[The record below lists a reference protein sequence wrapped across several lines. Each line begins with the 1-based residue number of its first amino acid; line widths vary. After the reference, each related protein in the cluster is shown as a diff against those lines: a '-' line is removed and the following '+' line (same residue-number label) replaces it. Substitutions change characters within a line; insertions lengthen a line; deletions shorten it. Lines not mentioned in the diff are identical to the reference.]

1 MATTGRSESRLF
13 VRNSTGLVRSASAVD
28 ATIFNA
34 VISAPIGST
43 LAWSIFFTLV
53 AFPGADP
60 VGVLIIAAI
69 INIPVLIMFA
79 LLGASMPRVGG
90 DYVWVSR
97 ILNPPLA
104 LISNLCMIMGG
115 LLGAAYFAK
124 FFSVFALGPAL
135 VAGGSLA
142 HNNTLISWGNSFQT
156 DKAWILAG
164 ALVMVALQ
172 TYILIRGTKSTFRW
186 QNGAFLIAMFGMVV
200 AFIVLAFATKGGFQH
215 NFNTLNKSFGGG
227 TAQNVI
233 AAGGGTHAAPDL
245 GNMSA
250 TLPTLFSIQG
260 FMMWNFWSV
269 YMSGELKSASNR
281 RRQLWIMFG
290 ALAFDTVL
298 LVIGALLLFHVTGYD
313 FMYAANV
320 APNKAY
326 AIPSGPF
333 YQFLAAVSVNI
344 PFLTVIIL
352 GCFLFWSLP
361 SMIAN
366 TFMPIRSFFAW
377 SFDRLMP
384 EKLADVNDRTHSPVI
399 AIVVVN
405 VIIAALVIWSVTS
418 NVFQLVL
425 GLIVLA
431 GCLGVVIIAIAAI
444 ALPLRRPEL
453 YRASPANVKFLGIPV
468 LFIVAPLSIAIF
480 VALGRGLDPVPGAGH
495 AGEQRQLLV
504 DPGLVR
510 RPDRGRL
517 PAVLHPALHPGPPRH
532 QRQLRL
538 QGTAS
543 RVRPAWWQDRRM
555 GYLPEMWHDF
565 GVAVAGLAGALTG
578 LLFVAVSIKSDVLA
592 GSRSLA
598 SRAAQTLVLFITPA
612 ISAVLIVAPQ
622 PGSALGAELLA
633 VAAVSAAALLVL
645 DRRAGHDA
653 NSVVAR
659 YIERASPNTVTAVLV
674 GVAGLTFLLKAGG
687 GLYWMIPAVLAGLVG
702 GVINAWL
709 FLVKVPVRAE
719 RDDADSDP

>member
-1 MATTGRSESRLF
+1 MTTADRSESRLF

-60 VGVLIIAAI
+60 VGVLILTLI

-142 HNNTLISWGNSFQT
+142 HNHTLISWGTNFEVNHT
-156 DKAWILAG
+156 WTLVG
-164 ALVMVALQ
+164 ALLMVALQ

-186 QNGAFLIAMFGMVV
+186 QNGAFLIAMVGMIV
-200 AFIVLAFATKGGFQH
+200 AFFVLAFASKGSFYS
-215 NFNTLNKSFGGG
+215 NFNSLNHSFGGG
-227 TAQNVI
+227 TAQQVI
-233 AAGGGTHAAPDL
+233 SQAGAQHAAPHL

-281 RRQLWIMFG
+281 RRQLTIMFG
-290 ALAFDTVL
+290 ALVFDVVL
-298 LVIGALLLFHVTGYD
+298 LIIGALLLFHVAGYN
-313 FMYAANV
+313 FVYALNAG
-320 APNKAY
+320 AKGY

-333 YQFLAAVSVNI
+333 YSFLAALSVNV
-344 PFLTVIIL
+344 PVFTVIIL
-352 GCFLFWSLP
+352 GCYLFWALP

-384 EKLADVNDRTHSPVI
+384 EKLADVNERTHSPVI

-405 VIIAALVIWSVTS
+405 VIIAALTIWSVYS
-418 NVFQLVL
+418 GVFQLVL

-431 GCLGVVIIAIAAI
+431 GCLGVVIVGAAAI

-480 VALGRGLDPVPGAGH
+480 VAL
-495 AGEQRQLLV
+495 
-504 DPGLVR
+504 
-510 RPDRGRL
+510 
-517 PAVLHPALHPGPPRH
+517 AVVSTQYPALVMNGNS
-532 QRQLRL
+532 
-538 QGTAS
+538 ANFWWI
-543 RVRPAWWQDRRM
+543 PAW
-555 GYLPEMWHDF
+555 F
-565 GVAVAGLAGALTG
+565 GGLIVVGALLYYVPRFIRARRG
-578 LLFVAVSIKSDVLA
+578 INVSFVYK
-592 GSRSLA
+592 
-598 SRAAQTLVLFITPA
+598 
-612 ISAVLIVAPQ
+612 
-622 PGSALGAELLA
+622 ELPP
-633 VAAVSAAALLVL
+633 
-645 DRRAGHDA
+645 
-653 NSVVAR
+653 
-659 YIERASPNTVTAVLV
+659 E
-674 GVAGLTFLLKAGG
+674 
-687 GLYWMIPAVLAGLVG
+687 
-702 GVINAWL
+702 
-709 FLVKVPVRAE
+709 
-719 RDDADSDP
+719 

>member
-1 MATTGRSESRLF
+1 MATADQSQSRLF

-60 VGVLIIAAI
+60 VGVLVITLI

-97 ILNPPLA
+97 ILHPSLA

-142 HNNTLISWGNSFQT
+142 HNHTLISWGTSFETNQG
-156 DKAWILAG
+156 WILAG

-172 TYILIRGTKSTFRW
+172 TYVLIRGTRSTFRW
-186 QNGAFLIAMFGMVV
+186 QNGAFLIGMFGMVV
-200 AFIVLAFATKGGFQH
+200 AFIVLAVASRHGFDA

-227 TAQNVI
+227 TVQQVI
-233 AAGGGTHAAPDL
+233 ASAGAQHAAPHL
-245 GNMSA
+245 SNMSA
-250 TLPTLFSIQG
+250 TLPTVFSIQG

-281 RRQLWIMFG
+281 RRQLTIMFG
-290 ALAFDTVL
+290 ALVFDVVL
-298 LVIGALLLFHVTGYD
+298 LIIGALLLFHVAGYN
-313 FMYAANV
+313 FVYAVNA
-320 APNKAY
+320 APKAY

-333 YQFLAAVSVNI
+333 YSFLAALSVNI
-344 PFLTVIIL
+344 PVITVIIL
-352 GCFLFWSLP
+352 GCFLFWALP

-384 EKLADVNDRTHSPVI
+384 EKLADVNERTHSPII
-399 AIVVVN
+399 AIVTVN
-405 VIIAALVIWSVTS
+405 VIIAALTIWSVYS

-431 GCLGVVIIAIAAI
+431 GCLGVVIVAAAAI
-444 ALPLRRPEL
+444 ALPFRRPEL
-453 YRASPANVKFLGIPV
+453 YKASPANVKFLGIPV

-480 VALGRGLDPVPGAGH
+480 VAL
-495 AGEQRQLLV
+495 
-504 DPGLVR
+504 
-510 RPDRGRL
+510 
-517 PAVLHPALHPGPPRH
+517 AVVSTQYPALVMNGNV
-532 QRQLRL
+532 
-538 QGTAS
+538 ANFWWI
-543 RVRPAWWQDRRM
+543 PAW
-555 GYLPEMWHDF
+555 F
-565 GVAVAGLAGALTG
+565 
-578 LLFVAVSIKSDVLA
+578 
-592 GSRSLA
+592 
-598 SRAAQTLVLFITPA
+598 
-612 ISAVLIVAPQ
+612 
-622 PGSALGAELLA
+622 
-633 VAAVSAAALLVL
+633 
-645 DRRAGHDA
+645 
-653 NSVVAR
+653 
-659 YIERASPNTVTAVLV
+659 
-674 GVAGLTFLLKAGG
+674 
-687 GLYWMIPAVLAGLVG
+687 AGLVVVG
-702 GVINAWL
+702 AALYYIPK
-709 FLVKVPVRAE
+709 FVRARRGINVSFVYKE
-719 RDDADSDP
+719 LPPE

>member
-1 MATTGRSESRLF
+1 MTATGRSESRLF

-60 VGVLIIAAI
+60 VGVLVLTGI

-97 ILNPPLA
+97 TLTPPLA

-124 FFSVFALGPAL
+124 FFSIFALGPAL
-135 VAGGSLA
+135 VAGGSLS
-142 HNNTLISWGNSFQT
+142 HNHTLISWGTSFQT

-186 QNGAFLIAMFGMVV
+186 QNGAFLIGMVGMVV
-200 AFIVLAFATKGGFQH
+200 AFIVLAVVSRHGFDA
-215 NFNTLNKSFGGG
+215 NFNSLNKSFGGG
-227 TAQNVI
+227 TVQKVI
-233 AAGGGTHAAPDL
+233 AAAGAQHAAPNL

-281 RRQLWIMFG
+281 RRQLTVMFG
-290 ALAFDTVL
+290 ALIFDVVL
-298 LVIGALLLFHVTGYD
+298 LVIGAALLFHVAGYN
-313 FMYAANV
+313 FMYAVNV
-320 APNKAY
+320 SPNKAY

-333 YQFLAAVSVNI
+333 YPFLAALSANVPVI
-344 PFLTVIIL
+344 TVIIL
-352 GCFLFWSLP
+352 GCFLFWALP

-366 TFMPIRSFFAW
+366 SFMPIRSFFAW

-384 EKLADVNDRTHSPVI
+384 EKLADVNERTHSPVI
-399 AIVVVN
+399 AIAVVN
-405 VIIAALVIWSVTS
+405 VIIAALTIWSVYS

-431 GCLGVVIIAIAAI
+431 GCLGVVIVAAAAI
-444 ALPLRRPEL
+444 ALPLRRPDL

-468 LFIVAPLSIAIF
+468 LWIVAPLSIAIF
-480 VALGRGLDPVPGAGH
+480 VAL
-495 AGEQRQLLV
+495 
-504 DPGLVR
+504 
-510 RPDRGRL
+510 
-517 PAVLHPALHPGPPRH
+517 AVVSTQYPALVMNGNS
-532 QRQLRL
+532 
-538 QGTAS
+538 ANFWWI
-543 RVRPAWWQDRRM
+543 PAW
-555 GYLPEMWHDF
+555 F
-565 GVAVAGLAGALTG
+565 AGLIVVGALLYYIPRFIRARRG
-578 LLFVAVSIKSDVLA
+578 INVSFVYK
-592 GSRSLA
+592 
-598 SRAAQTLVLFITPA
+598 
-612 ISAVLIVAPQ
+612 
-622 PGSALGAELLA
+622 ELPP
-633 VAAVSAAALLVL
+633 
-645 DRRAGHDA
+645 
-653 NSVVAR
+653 
-659 YIERASPNTVTAVLV
+659 E
-674 GVAGLTFLLKAGG
+674 
-687 GLYWMIPAVLAGLVG
+687 
-702 GVINAWL
+702 
-709 FLVKVPVRAE
+709 
-719 RDDADSDP
+719 